1 MVDDNGQLITGSM
14 ADYAVPNA
22 TDVPNIETALTVTP
36 SPTNSLGVKGAGEAG
51 TIAAS
56 PAVINAVV
64 DALAPFGVKHMNMPA
79 KAENVWRLINGG

>member
-1 MVDDNGQLITGSM
+1 M
-14 ADYAVPNA
+14 
-22 TDVPNIETALTVTP
+22 TP